1 MRGLGH
7 FRGSVAWGA
16 GVALAVA
23 GLCVQVLVHQFD
35 NWSRDPVL
43 RPVYRA
49 ACALLPCALPMS
61 RPARD
66 FVVRDIAVRAHP
78 RVVGGVVVEAA
89 LRNEASFSQRFPG
102 LELRLSNAAGEVV
115 AARRFAPAQYLGGRY
130 PPEASMP
137 ATTRVLAVV
146 EIRRPPVEAV
156 NVVLV
161 PY

>member
-1 MRGLGH
+1 MRSPGDLRGL
-7 FRGSVAWGA
+7 VWGA
-16 GVALAVA
+16 GIALAVA
-23 GLCVQVLVHQFD
+23 ALCVQVLAHKFD
-35 NWSRDPVL
+35 TWSRDPFL
-43 RPVYRA
+43 RPVYGA
-49 ACALLPCALPMS
+49 ACALLPCALPIS
-61 RPARD
+61 RPARH
-66 FVVRDIAVRAHP
+66 FVVRDVAVRTHP
-78 RVVGGVVVEAA
+78 RIEGGVVVEAA
-89 LRNEASFSQRFPG
+89 LRNEASFSQRFPR